1 MSLDDPRNPCIDY
14 KVKGEYGG
22 CIEKEMRRQNS
33 KFLNC
38 TPPWMTDNRNLWC
51 EGFLKNNITGKSY
64 KQYTQFIEEI
74 MTSDG
79 NSGKCSV
86 PCKSKRFEAREIGKK
101 QRKDGFRGLQIVF
114 EKEVKTTKSE
124 WTISPLTL
132 ISKIGGFIGISK
144 NFLWLII
151 MIMSSVGL
159 LISKIKSLNTFA
171 SNQFTLSIMVFFK
184 SRKYN

>member
-1 MSLDDPRNPCIDY
+1 
-14 KVKGEYGG
+14 
-22 CIEKEMRRQNS
+22 
-33 KFLNC
+33 
-38 TPPWMTDNRNLWC
+38 MTDNRSLWC
-51 EGFLKNNITGKSY
+51 QEVLKRNISGVMYRPYLQFLD
-64 KQYTQFIEEI
+64 EI
-74 MTSDG
+74 VTSDG
-79 NSGKCSV
+79 NPGNCSV
-86 PCKSKRFEAREIGKK
+86 PCKIKRFEAREIGKK